1 MKSKEVIKLSNL
13 LAFTLGALAATGSLW
28 AYAEYLNASV
38 AVDDEG
44 DEELPRRPL
53 IKRPNVKVIFDRD
66 LGCTVLEV
74 HKPKF

>member
-1 MKSKEVIKLSNL
+1 MSNL
-13 LAFTLGALAATGSLW
+13 LAFTLGALVATGGLW
-28 AYAEYLNASV
+28 AYAEYLNLSTD
-38 AVDDEG
+38 DDEG